1 MNRDLTNEF
10 SWNLLGKPVY
20 VSDAMPN
27 IAASAVPVFYGDF
40 SGLYVK
46 LAEDINVQVLK
57 ERYAEEHVVGVI
69 AWAEIDSKIVEE
81 QKIAKLTMKA

>member
-1 MNRDLTNEF
+1 M
-10 SWNLLGKPVY
+10 
-20 VSDAMPN
+20 
-27 IAASAVPVFYGDF
+27 
-40 SGLYVK
+40 K